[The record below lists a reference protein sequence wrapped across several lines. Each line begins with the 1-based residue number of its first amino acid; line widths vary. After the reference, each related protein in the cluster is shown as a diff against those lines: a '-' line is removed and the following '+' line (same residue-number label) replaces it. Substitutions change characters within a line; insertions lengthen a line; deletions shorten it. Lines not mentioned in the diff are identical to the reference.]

1 MEEIDMPSP
10 RLIATDL
17 DETLLDSS
25 GKISDENMKALTMA
39 MEQGTAVT
47 ICTGRMFHSA
57 RIFALQLGLKN
68 PIVCYNGAML
78 AHPLTEEIITHTPL
92 ELNLAKKILKYF
104 KEKGLYVQSYVGD
117 ILYAKDES
125 ELEFLNYERYFG
137 IRGKAIGDS
146 LYDPQVA
153 PTKFLAMVD
162 SEEKSLLVI
171 DELKNNFGEEVYIA
185 RSNFEFI
192 EIMDKS
198 VNKGRGLAA
207 LASGMGIA
215 MNEVLAI
222 GDGENDA
229 EMIEEAGIGIAVG
242 NASQKAK
249 DAAGWIAPSNNENG
263 VAWAVEKFVLRK

>member
-1 MEEIDMPSP
+1 
-10 RLIATDL
+10 
-17 DETLLDSS
+17 
-25 GKISDENMKALTMA
+25 
-39 MEQGTAVT
+39 
-47 ICTGRMFHSA
+47 
-57 RIFALQLGLKN
+57 
-68 PIVCYNGAML
+68 
-78 AHPLTEEIITHTPL
+78 
-92 ELNLAKKILKYF
+92 
-104 KEKGLYVQSYVGD
+104 
-117 ILYAKDES
+117 
-125 ELEFLNYERYFG
+125 
-137 IRGKAIGDS
+137 
-146 LYDPQVA
+146 
-153 PTKFLAMVD
+153 MVD